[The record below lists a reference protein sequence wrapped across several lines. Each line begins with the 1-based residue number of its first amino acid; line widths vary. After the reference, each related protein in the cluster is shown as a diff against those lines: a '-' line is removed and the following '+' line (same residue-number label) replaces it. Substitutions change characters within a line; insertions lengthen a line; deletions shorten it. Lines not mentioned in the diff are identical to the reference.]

1 MTISTK
7 TLLFS
12 ITLLMATPAS
22 ASASEFMA
30 PQSNTNTANIVSEE
44 DLEQLEDMLGTS
56 ISLDTSLIDVKDN
69 DAEMYDQEIENT
81 EILDESIDLD
91 YELTDI
97 ASIGV
102 IDIEDEDLNLEQK
115 SSYPEGIYIDPYNS
129 VAGGGV
135 KTTF

>member
-1 MTISTK
+1 MLIPTK
-7 TLLFS
+7 TLLIS
-12 ITLLMATPAS
+12 VTLLMATPAT

-30 PQSNTNTANIVSEE
+30 PQSSTNTANIISEE
-44 DLEQLEDMLGTS
+44 DLEQVEDMLGTS

-91 YELTDI
+91 FELTDI

-115 SSYPEGIYIDPYNS
+115 SSYPEGMHIFPYNS

>member
-1 MTISTK
+1 MPIPTK
-7 TLLFS
+7 TLLIS
-12 ITLLMATPAS
+12 VSLLMATPAS
-22 ASASEFMA
+22 ASASEFMV
-30 PQSNTNTANIVSEE
+30 PQSSTNTANIISEE

-115 SSYPEGIYIDPYNS
+115 SSYPEGMHIDPYNS